1 MIDVLI
7 LHIATSAL
15 AIKKLEDIEIIWQTS
30 GLSPFFVAPSATT
43 LDQPQCSTALLLR
56 ADRSKAFSSVS
67 FETHARDLSPIWDVL
82 NPF

>member
-1 MIDVLI
+1 MQWQQSL
-7 LHIATSAL
+7 
-15 AIKKLEDIEIIWQTS
+15 KKLKDIEIIWQTS
-30 GLSPFFVAPSATT
+30 SPHPFFVAPSAPT

-56 ADRSKAFSSVS
+56 AGRSKAFSTVS